1 MPMLANRPT
10 LEAARPQITSARGL
24 SFSAISLA
32 VITPVES
39 RTQAISIVG
48 IVGLEGLLERL
59 ELLVL
64 DRRVDRELGLLRER
78 RPR

>member
-39 RTQAISIVG
+39 RTQAISM
-48 IVGLEGLLERL
+48 VGLSASKAFLNGSSCSFSIA
-59 ELLVL
+59 V
-64 DRRVDRELGLLRER
+64 
-78 RPR
+78 